1 MEKNYSPKIQIE
13 KVIANCFFNGR
24 IIFIL
29 HSQDPTAMNISLKN
43 KKALIG
49 GSSSGIGRAIAEQ
62 LAASGASVT
71 LMARNEDKL
80 KAILS
85 KLSSVDGQTHQYLLV
100 DFNDFEGYKKK
111 ISAYFEKNTV
121 DILVN
126 NTQGPSGGGALEKE
140 VSDYQDA
147 FELLFKTV
155 VYTSELALQQ
165 MQQNEWGRIINVA
178 SISVKEPLPY
188 LALSNS
194 IRAAVTTWAKTLA
207 SDVGRFGITVNSVL
221 TGYFDTDRITQLN
234 TKKAEKMGVAPEEVL
249 KEMEARVPVGRIGE
263 PKEYGYL
270 VAFLASEK
278 AAYITGTNIPIDGG
292 LLKSV

>member
-1 MEKNYSPKIQIE
+1 
-13 KVIANCFFNGR
+13 
-24 IIFIL
+24 
-29 HSQDPTAMNISLKN
+29 MNISLKN

-49 GSSSGIGRAIAEQ
+49 GSSSGIGKAIAGQ

-85 KLSSVDGQTHQYLLV
+85 KLPSADGQRHQYLVV
-100 DFNDFEGYKKK
+100 DFSDFEGYKKK
-111 ISAYFEKNTV
+111 ISAYFENNTV
-121 DILVN
+121 DILIN
-126 NTQGPSGGGALEKE
+126 NTQGPSGGGALEKN
-140 VSDYQDA
+140 VNDYQNA
-147 FELLFKTV
+147 FDLLFKTV
-155 VYTSELALQQ
+155 VFTSALALKH
-165 MQQNEWGRIINVA
+165 MQASGWGRIINVA
-178 SISVKEPLPY
+178 SISVKEPLSY

-207 SDVGRFGITVNSVL
+207 SDVGPYGITVNSVL
-221 TGYFDTDRITQLN
+221 TGYFDTDRIAQLN
-234 TKKAEKMGVAPEEVL
+234 EKKAEKMGIEPHEVL
-249 KEMEARVPVGRIGE
+249 TEMEARVPVGRIGD

-270 VAFLASEK
+270 VTFLASDK